1 MNKYDY
7 ATKAVNDMFEM
18 FMNLTQE
25 SIDRWNDEE
34 SGIDTIVRASL
45 KLLQCK
51 METYYINVVS
61 NISKDERDE
70 LEDMIQQFYGPVMA
84 ACGKDGE

>member
-1 MNKYDY
+1 MNKYEY
-7 ATKAVNDMFEM
+7 ATKAVNEMFNM

-45 KLLQCK
+45 KILQCK

-61 NISKDERDE
+61 DISQDERDE
-70 LEDMIQQFYGPVMA
+70 LEDMIQQFYGQIVEKL
-84 ACGKDGE
+84 GKDGE